1 MKYNTHVS
9 WVVFFTSVIVLGLIL
24 GGVLGIGTLGRSIV
38 GLSLWIVWLIFDK
51 YMRDRTRI
59 RRQEEEAPGR

>member
-24 GGVLGIGTLGRSIV
+24 GGVFGIGTLGRSII
-38 GLSLWIVWLIFDK
+38 GLSLAIVWLIFDK
-51 YMRDRTRI
+51 YMRDRTR
-59 RRQEEEAPGR
+59 RQEEEAPGR

>member
-24 GGVLGIGTLGRSIV
+24 GGVFGIGTLGRSII
-38 GLSLWIVWLIFDK
+38 GLSLAIVWLIFDK
-51 YMRDRTRI
+51 YMRART

>member
-24 GGVLGIGTLGRSIV
+24 GGVVGIGTLGRSII
-38 GLSLWIVWLIFDK
+38 GLSLAIVWLIFDK
-51 YMRDRTRI
+51 YMRDRTR
-59 RRQEEEAPGR
+59 RQEEEAPGR